1 MIGTAGSCTA
11 SEQERCAWLCRARP
25 PAPGSPRPAHDRR
38 QPRSSSSRTR
48 PQPPRRATALSA
60 LYRASHMAAPAF
72 RLSVRYDRLV
82 RFRLLVVYGVVSSP
96 ACFHCTR
103 RLWLCLPARAAR
115 PCSAALHPAIAG
127 SRPSDRAPV
136 IRPSRSEAAR
146 RSLEQGTA
154 SYARVP
160 DRRTRSRPDFS
171 SGFVPVVDRCHLLS
185 EAQCYVECRLRWVA
199 NGDASSRLSGQPMKA
214 DGQAKKIGKIC
225 WGTLFK
231 GGFCSRTL
239 KNMVFAQRH

>member
-1 MIGTAGSCTA
+1 M
-11 SEQERCAWLCRARP
+11 ARP
-25 PAPGSPRPAHDRR
+25 PRSPHPAHDWR
-38 QPRSSSSRTR
+38 QPRSSRGRAR

-60 LYRASHMAAPAF
+60 LHRAGHMAAPAF
-72 RLSVRYDRLV
+72 
-82 RFRLLVVYGVVSSP
+82 LLRSLLPPRAAPAGRWWYGVVSSP
-96 ACFHCTR
+96 CFRCTR

-199 NGDASSRLSGQPMKA
+199 HGDASSRLSGQPMKA